1 VILALAQKG
10 MSIILISSELSELM
24 SLSDIIIV
32 MQNKKISDQLSGN
45 EINQEEI
52 MSLTAGE
59 AGKRNTLNV

>member
-1 VILALAQKG
+1 MILALAQKG

-45 EINQEEI
+45 EIKQEEI